1 MPGTPKDRSI
11 SVVLPNYNGRE
22 LLEQNLPSL
31 LKALEGL
38 ECEIIVVDD
47 CSPDD
52 SIDFIEA
59 NYPDIRLIRSETNSG
74 FSVTCNKGIFAA
86 EKELLCVANTDVTF
100 TEDYFTSLLAE
111 FDDPGL
117 FAVKGDIIN
126 YEKSIDDAIN
136 IDRTTRVYYRRGFLR
151 FDTKSPLT
159 ERTVISGED
168 THIVFLGCCFVCNR
182 KMMLELHGF
191 DEIYSPFYWEDA
203 DLAQRA
209 LNAGFKLLYLPDLRV
224 FHKASSTI
232 GNYRTYT
239 LRRLV
244 SNRNKFLFSWRH
256 LGARRIWLSH
266 VPITAFNLLARWL
279 LLDWKYYAAF
289 FWAAWRKFRFST
301 QAA

>member
-22 LLEQNLPSL
+22 LLELNLPSL

-38 ECEIIVVDD
+38 EWEIIVVDD

-52 SIDFIEA
+52 SVDFIEA
-59 NYPDIRLIRSETNSG
+59 NYPDIRLITSETNSG
-74 FSVTCNKGIFAA
+74 FSTTCNKGIFEA

-100 TEDYFTSLLAE
+100 TDDYFTSLLAE
-111 FDDPGL
+111 FDDPDL

-168 THIVFLGCCFVCNR
+168 THIVFLGCCFVCDR
-182 KMMLELHGF
+182 KMILELGGF

-209 LNAGFKLLYLPDLRV
+209 LRAGFKLLYLPESRV
-224 FHKASSTI
+224 YHKASSTI
-232 GNYRTYT
+232 GNYRTYS

-256 LGARRIWLSH
+256 LGARKIVLSH
-266 VPITAFNLLARWL
+266 IPITLFNLLFRWL

-289 FWAAWRKFRFST
+289 FWALTRKLKFR
-301 QAA
+301 QRLA